1 MAINVDISKIAGI
14 NQVGNSYQRK
24 SAVPLDYYSLFNSKA
39 EAEAYAVSNPVA
51 YVGQIISYIDNNEVK
66 VCYIADAAGTLKQV
80 GTAPNGDNKT
90 TEVTAD
96 GVIALLGAKNAANG
110 TLPIIGEDGKLTWK
124 TLEQVGAGDGNDNT
138 TYEFSFAD
146 QEITIKP
153 LLNGQP
159 IKTKDDEGNETEEIV
174 THVLNL
180 STFVTTDELSEAL
193 SQLPEDK
200 DTTYSIKE
208 GEKVLKLEGTEFSS
222 ELGLSYANNRISLTG
237 IDGEEIAGF
246 DASEFV
252 ADGVLQ
258 DVIYN
263 PATRDLIF
271 IWNIVVGTEGGEIAY
286 KTDTINI
293 GDLVDTYTAG
303 NGLLV
308 NDNEFSIKL
317 AADSESF
324 LSVDTNGLKLTG
336 IQSAID
342 AAKQAAIDDAKQY
355 AKASDTHTKSEIA
368 ALLEAKANVS
378 DVYNK
383 NEVYTK
389 GEADQAIADK
399 ISEVNGGESAGEVLG
414 QLNAYKKIVNM
425 EVWGNEAADGDSRID
440 SLAAKLATIA
450 EGAQVNVIE
459 KIVAADNAH
468 LTVNVNNKTVTI
480 DDSNLQSNIQAN
492 SDAIAAI
499 TNIDTG
505 ILAQANKHT
514 NDSIAALL
522 VKGVDDKTIK
532 LNEGKAYVAEVS
544 TDLLVQG
551 AIELHLVAGDAS
563 I

>member
-1 MAINVDISKIAGI
+1 
-14 NQVGNSYQRK
+14 
-24 SAVPLDYYSLFNSKA
+24 
-39 EAEAYAVSNPVA
+39 
-51 YVGQIISYIDNNEVK
+51 
-66 VCYIADAAGTLKQV
+66 
-80 GTAPNGDNKT
+80 
-90 TEVTAD
+90 
-96 GVIALLGAKNAANG
+96 
-110 TLPIIGEDGKLTWK
+110 
-124 TLEQVGAGDGNDNT
+124 
-138 TYEFSFAD
+138 
-146 QEITIKP
+146 
-153 LLNGQP
+153 
-159 IKTKDDEGNETEEIV
+159 
-174 THVLNL
+174 
-180 STFVTTDELSEAL
+180 
-193 SQLPEDK
+193 
-200 DTTYSIKE
+200 
-208 GEKVLKLEGTEFSS
+208 LEGTEFSS

-263 PATRDLIF
+263 PTTRDLIF

-317 AADSESF
+317 ATGSESF

-368 ALLEAKANVS
+368 ALLETKANVS

-383 NEVYTK
+383 SEVYTK

-414 QLNAYKKIVNM
+414 QLNAYKKIVNI

-450 EGAQVNVIE
+450 EGAQVNAIE

-492 SDAIAAI
+492 SNAIAAI

-505 ILAQANKHT
+505 ILAQAKKHT

>member
-24 SAVPLDYYSLFNSKA
+24 SAVPLDYYSLFNTRA

-51 YVGQIISYIDNNEVK
+51 YVGQVISYIDNGEVK

-90 TEVTAD
+90 TEVSAD

-110 TLPIIGEDGKLTWK
+110 TLPIIGEDGKLTWE

-153 LLNGQP
+153 LFNGQP

-180 STFVTTDELSEAL
+180 STFVTTDELSETL

-200 DTTYSIKE
+200 DTTYSVKE
-208 GEKVLKLEGTEFSS
+208 GEKALKLEGTEFSS

-258 DVIYN
+258 DVVYN

-317 AADSESF
+317 ATGSENF

-383 NEVYTK
+383 SEVYTK

-450 EGAQVNVIE
+450 EGAQVNAIE